1 MVIQTG
7 EPDFQSEASSIKD
20 GLGGDKTYG
29 FLGSSGYGTNAIQAG
44 SLGLGTGSTGWA
56 IYAKPFAGSPMIT
69 AIYALGSIGNT
80 IISGIPSV
88 MGSIA
93 GPGSAFLIG
102 EEPSLVVHWMAFGT
116 Y

>member
-44 SLGLGTGSTGWA
+44 SLGMDTGSTGWA
-56 IYAKPFAGSPMIT
+56 IFAKPFAGSPMVT
-69 AIYALGSIGNT
+69 AIYANLGSLSNFV
-80 IISGIPSV
+80 SGLPGVI
-88 MGSIA
+88 GSIA
-93 GPGSAFLIG
+93 GPGSVFLIG
-102 EEPSLVVHWMAFGT
+102 AEASQDVHWMAFGT